1 MARPAHRLPQIAGG
15 ALLLA
20 VIAGAAWLLP
30 GSAPTVPDLPRIDR
44 IVVHKAAR
52 EMQLWSG
59 GRLVHT
65 MRGVALGDAPV
76 GQKQFE
82 GDEKTPEGR
91 YTIDFRNPQSSYHL
105 SLRISYPDARAAAF
119 ASAQGRSPGGE
130 IYIHGQPNWLK
141 AGRLKGDWTD
151 GCVAVSN
158 AEIEALWRAV
168 PLGTVVD
175 VLP

>member
-1 MARPAHRLPQIAGG
+1 MQMPNLRPLHITVGTMLIA
-15 ALLLA
+15 LM
-20 VIAGAAWLLP
+20 AGAIWLLQ
-30 GSAPTVPDLPRIDR
+30 GSFAEIPNLPAIDR
-44 IVVHKAAR
+44 IVVHKGAR

-59 GRLVHT
+59 SRLVHT
-65 MRGVALGDAPV
+65 MSGVALGDTPI

-91 YTIDFRNPQSSYHL
+91 YFIDYRNPQSAYHL
-105 SLRISYPDARAAAF
+105 SLRISYPDARASEF
-119 ASAQGRSPGGE
+119 ARARGRSPGGE

-141 AGRLKGDWTD
+141 LGRLKGDWTD

-175 VLP
+175 ILP